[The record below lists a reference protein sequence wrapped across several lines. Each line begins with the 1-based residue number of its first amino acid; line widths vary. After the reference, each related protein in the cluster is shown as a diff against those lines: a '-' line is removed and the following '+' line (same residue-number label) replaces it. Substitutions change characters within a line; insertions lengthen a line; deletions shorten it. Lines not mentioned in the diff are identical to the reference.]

1 MLWANGKN
9 NSGPASFVLKSLL
22 PFLQLLVGS
31 NYRKTAA
38 KTWNWYQRWLW
49 RNGTQIQLRLKH
61 YYGKFTGWK
70 NAKNRVSF
78 TVSNRI
84 FQSICCKF
92 WTTHISEVAVDT
104 DMAWRKMGTQ
114 CTDSGQFLRWK
125 VFNCL
130 NKFIVLDLNCRANR
144 FQYRINMVNQGIK
157 F

>member
-22 PFLQLLVGS
+22 PFLQLRVGS

-84 FQSICCKF
+84 FRTFFCKF
-92 WTTHISEVAVDT
+92 WTTHIPEVAVDT
-104 DMAWRKMGTQ
+104 DMARRKMGTQ

-130 NKFIVLDLNCRANR
+130 NKFIVLDLNCRATVSVQNKH
-144 FQYRINMVNQGIK
+144 G
-157 F
+157 